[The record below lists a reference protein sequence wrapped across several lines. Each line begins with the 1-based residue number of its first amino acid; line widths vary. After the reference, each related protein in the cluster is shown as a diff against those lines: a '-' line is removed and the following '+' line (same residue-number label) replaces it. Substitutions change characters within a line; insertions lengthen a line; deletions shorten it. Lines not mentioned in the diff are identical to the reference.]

1 MNDEASESP
10 QRADR
15 GRGRGRRNAKR
26 PPLHVPT
33 FMLAAL
39 AFFLAGSTWVALY
52 PGVPVDL
59 GGVPNL
65 DARAVRVAIPIGVGD
80 HLNGFLLPGTRGK
93 LVVFFHGFGRDHTR
107 AWRYAQFLNRA
118 GYGVLAADFRSSRA
132 IERRPTTL
140 GYYELEDA
148 RAVLDWV
155 KSDARTRDQALAL
168 FGESL
173 GGSVTL
179 AVAAEHPE
187 ARALIVDCPFANGTR
202 ALDDALERWAHV
214 PRWPA
219 APITAAVA
227 EGLTGHDPRALDCV
241 AAAQKLAGRPI
252 FFIGSQLDDRLSVEQ
267 TRDLWQAAGAN
278 DSLWVLADCGHNEA
292 WLKHRH
298 EYERRVLRF
307 LDQNL

>member
-1 MNDEASESP
+1 MNEEDLESD
-10 QRADR
+10 RDHRR
-15 GRGRGRRNAKR
+15 GRTRKRAR
-26 PPLHVPT
+26 PPLHVLT
-33 FMLAAL
+33 FILAAL

-65 DARAVRVAIPIGVGD
+65 DSHAVHVEIPIGMGD
-80 HLNGFLLPGTRGK
+80 HLNGYLLPGSRGK
-93 LVVFFHGFGRDHTR
+93 LVVFFHGFGRNHTR
-107 AWRYAQFLNRA
+107 AWRYAQFLHRA
-118 GYGVLAADFRSSRA
+118 GYSVLAADFRSSRA
-132 IERRPTTL
+132 SDRRPTTL

-155 KSDARTRDQALAL
+155 RSDARTRDEPLAL

-179 AVAAEHPE
+179 AVAAERPE
-187 ARALIVDCPFANGTR
+187 ARVVIVDCPFASGTR

-227 EGLTGHDPRALDCV
+227 EGLTGHDPRSLDAL
-241 AAAQKLAGRPI
+241 AAARKLADRPI
-252 FFIGSQLDDRLSVEQ
+252 FFIAAELDDRLSAAE
-267 TRDLWQAAGAN
+267 TRDLWQAAGAH
-278 DSLWVLADCGHNEA
+278 DSLWVLEDCGHNQA

-298 EYERRVLRF
+298 EYERRVLLF
-307 LDQNL
+307 LENNL

>member
-1 MNDEASESP
+1 MNDEAS
-10 QRADR
+10 DR
-15 GRGRGRRNAKR
+15 SRDGGHGRRRGYGKTTR
-26 PPLHVPT
+26 PPIHVLT
-33 FMLAAL
+33 FVLAAL
-39 AFFLAGSTWVALY
+39 VFFLAGSTWVALY

-118 GYGVLAADFRSSRA
+118 GYSVLAADFRSSRA

-155 KSDARTRDQALAL
+155 KSDARTRDQPLAL

-179 AVAAEHPE
+179 VVAAERRE
-187 ARALIVDCPFANGTR
+187 VRAMIVDCPFASGTR

-241 AAAQKLAGRPI
+241 AAARMLTGRPM

-267 TRDLWQAAGAN
+267 TRDLWQAAGAR
-278 DSLWVLADCGHNEA
+278 DSLWVLEDCGHNQA
-292 WLKHRH
+292 WLKHPH

>member
-1 MNDEASESP
+1 MDEEDPKRVQND
-10 QRADR
+10 
-15 GRGRGRRNAKR
+15 GRGGRRGPGRRAR
-26 PPLHVPT
+26 PPLHVLT
-33 FMLAAL
+33 FTLAAL
-39 AFFLAGSTWVALY
+39 ALFLAGSTWVALY

-65 DARAVRVAIPIGVGD
+65 DAHATRVEIPVGAGD
-80 HLNGFLLPGTRGK
+80 HLNGYLLPGSRGK

-107 AWRYAQFLNRA
+107 AWRYAQFLHRA
-118 GYGVLAADFRSSRA
+118 GYSVLAADFRSSRA
-132 IERRPTTL
+132 GDRRPTTL

-155 KSDARTRDQALAL
+155 KNDARMREQPLAL

-173 GGSVTL
+173 GGSVAL

-187 ARALIVDCPFANGTR
+187 ARTVIVDCPFASGTR

-241 AAAQKLAGRPI
+241 AAARRLTDRPI
-252 FFIGSQLDDRLSVEQ
+252 FFIAAEQDDRLSADES
-267 TRDLWQAAGAN
+267 RDLWQAAGAH
-278 DSLWVLADCGHNEA
+278 DSLWVLADCGHNQA
-292 WLKHRH
+292 WVRHRH
-298 EYERRVLRF
+298 EYERRVLSF
-307 LDQNL
+307 LVKNL